1 MITATAEQVEVRV
14 DSAGEVEDR
23 LNSAVRGLQVIAART
38 RTHGILVTRLSPG
51 HFRVSLSDQVPFGLT
66 RELVH

>member
-1 MITATAEQVEVRV
+1 MATATAEHIEIKV
-14 DSAGEVEDR
+14 DSACQIEDR
-23 LNSAVRGLQVIAART
+23 LNSAVKDLQVIATCT

-66 RELVH
+66 REDTH